1 MKGAME
7 FMGMTEKGKHKIRGW
22 YRLNQ
27 ILKRKALYNC
37 IIGQKSNGKTYAVLE
52 YILERYL
59 KKGEKAFYIRRWQD
73 DLLPKNIGTLFKKG
87 ELEKMLEGTEWEFVD
102 YQSNRFYLAYKDEKG
117 KIIRE
122 AEPFMYCG
130 SLNAAQHLS
139 GTRFDSDHIAT
150 IFFDEF
156 LTRSYYLL
164 NEFMIFQHLISDIV
178 RQNGIAKIFMV
189 GNTVDWSAPY
199 FREMYL
205 QGVEHMEIGEI
216 RVYDHGQGTT
226 VAIEYADGKG
236 LKLESNKY
244 FAGFDNPAMRM
255 ITHGE
260 WEIPCYP
267 HLPEDYHKHVNK
279 CNCFIKFGNRI
290 MHGDMFVYMNQPAI
304 YFHEKTSE
312 IKLQKGKDIV
322 LGEDIMEYFPQI
334 EVNLLHPSTRMGQ
347 VILNCL
353 QNQRVFYQDNFCG
366 EYVNNYL
373 KWCHQ
378 QQLIK

>member
-1 MKGAME
+1 
-7 FMGMTEKGKHKIRGW
+7 MGTIKEKGKHKIRGW
-22 YRLNQ
+22 YRLTQ
-27 ILKRKALYNC
+27 IKKRNALFSL

-52 YILERYL
+52 EILKNYL
-59 KKGEKAFYIRRWQD
+59 QHGHKAFYIRRWQD
-73 DLLPKNIGTLFKKG
+73 DLLPKNIGDLFKKG
-87 ELEKMLEGTEWEFVD
+87 KLQDLLKNTEWDFVD
-102 YQSNRFYLAYKDEKG
+102 YTSNRFYLATRDEKG

-122 AEPFMYCG
+122 PEPFMYCG
-130 SLNAAQHLS
+130 SLNAATHLS
-139 GTRFDSDHIAT
+139 GTRFDSDNIHI

-156 LTRSYYLL
+156 LTRSYYLV
-164 NEFMIFQHLISDIV
+164 NEFLIFQHLISDIV
-178 RQNGIAKIFMV
+178 RQNGIAKIYMV

-205 QGVEHMEIGEI
+205 QGVEHMELGEI
-216 RVYDHGQGTT
+216 RVYDLGQGTT
-226 VAIEYADGKG
+226 VAIEYADGTG

-267 HLPEDYHKHVNK
+267 HLPEDYHKHQNK
-279 CNCFIKFGNRI
+279 ANCFIKFGNRV
-290 MHGDMFVYMNQPAI
+290 MHGDLFLYKGLPAV
-304 YFHEKTSE
+304 YFHEKSTE
-312 IKLQKGKDIV
+312 IRLMKGKDLV
-322 LGEDIMEYFPQI
+322 MGEDIMEYFPQI
-334 EVNLLHPSTRMGQ
+334 ETNLLHPQTRMGQ
-347 VILNCL
+347 AILNCM

-378 QQLIK
+378 QALIK